1 MEGAVVKN
9 AANAKQVKDAKKMQK
24 HLQDIELDDMRFLL
38 STPQGRRYLWR
49 HLDWCGLYRSP
60 EDSRGDVTQRN
71 IGAQNVARKVLADI
85 VKADPK
91 LWLKMQEENL
101 DKGEQ

>member
-1 MEGAVVKN
+1 MEAVVKN
-9 AANAKQVKDAKKMQK
+9 AADPKQVKNSKKMQK
-24 HLQDIELDDMRFLL
+24 HLRNKELDDLRFLL

-71 IGAQNVARKVLADI
+71 IGAQNVARKVLAEI
-85 VKADPK
+85 VEADPRS
-91 LWLKMQEENL
+91 WLLMQQENYEQ
-101 DKGEQ
+101 GEN